1 MVREIFHVILFGGD
15 KMEKKIVIKNVSKFY
30 GRKQA
35 LFDIDLTIGQGMFGL
50 LVRNGA
56 GKTTLMKT
64 LAALHRKKGG
74 EITVCGVPIEKAKEI
89 RAMTGYLPQDFSMY
103 PSMKADEALDY
114 LGALSGIPKAERK
127 KRVTSLL
134 RKVNLIEHRHK
145 KVRELSGG
153 MKRRLGIAQAL
164 IHDPTVLIVDEPT
177 AGLDPEERIRF
188 RNLLCEVAEERIV
201 ILSTHIVG
209 DIEATCENIAI
220 MDEGKILWKGTVEQL
235 IENARGHIFTSNV
248 EKRFMPQIKKE
259 YIVTGMLSQND
270 YTTVRIVSDSEPD
283 LPNTVLTEPD
293 LEGAYM
299 YCLHSSG
306 CDVRGGE
313 E

>member
-1 MVREIFHVILFGGD
+1 M
-15 KMEKKIVIKNVSKFY
+15 
-30 GRKQA
+30 
-35 LFDIDLTIGQGMFGL
+35 
-50 LVRNGA
+50 
-56 GKTTLMKT
+56 
-64 LAALHRKKGG
+64 
-74 EITVCGVPIEKAKEI
+74 
-89 RAMTGYLPQDFSMY
+89 
-103 PSMKADEALDY
+103 
-114 LGALSGIPKAERK
+114 
-127 KRVTSLL
+127 TSLL

-145 KVRELSGG
+145 KVKELSGG

-201 ILSTHIVG
+201 ILSRHIVG
-209 DIEATCENIAI
+209 EIEATCENIAI
-220 MDEGKILWKGTVEQL
+220 MDEGRILWKGTVDQL
-235 IENARGHIFTSNV
+235 LDNARGHIFTSNV
-248 EKRFMPQIKKE
+248 EKRFIPQIKKE

-293 LEGAYM
+293 IEGAYM

-306 CDVRGGE
+306 CDVKGGE

>member
-1 MVREIFHVILFGGD
+1 MDNRII
-15 KMEKKIVIKNVSKFY
+15 IKNMNKFY

-35 LFDIDLTIGQGMFGL
+35 LFDIDLTIDKGMFGL
-50 LVRNGA
+50 LGRNGA

-64 LAALHRKKGG
+64 LAALHKKKSG
-74 EITVCGVPIEKAKEI
+74 EITVCGVPIEKEREI

-103 PSMKADEALDY
+103 PNMRTDEALDY

-127 KRVTSLL
+127 KRVDELL
-134 RKVNLIEHRHK
+134 RKVNLTDHRRK
-145 KVRELSGG
+145 KVKELSGG

-164 IHDPTVLIVDEPT
+164 IHEPRVLIVDEPT

-201 ILSTHIVG
+201 ILSTHIVA
-209 DIEATCENIAI
+209 DIEAACEQAAI
-220 MDEGKILWKGTVEQL
+220 MDSGRILWNGTVEEL
-235 IENARGHIFTSNV
+235 ISNARGHIYTVNV
-248 EKRFMPQIKKE
+248 EKKFIAQIKKE
-259 YIVTGMLSQND
+259 YIVTGILPQNE
-270 YTTVRIVSDSEPD
+270 YTTVRIVSDAEPD
-283 LPNTVLTEPD
+283 LPNAVLTEPD

-299 YCLHSSG
+299 YCLHSNG
-306 CDVRGGE
+306 CEVKGGE